1 MASPPPL
8 GSQVVAEVA
17 GRVAG
22 VADQGGVAGVVVQG
36 GVAGVVVQGGV
47 AGAADQGGVAGVAGQ
62 GGVAGV
68 AGLIIPSTLL
78 CRVISLFLL
87 WKIRNI
93 K

>member
-1 MASPPPL
+1 MRKTIVPILLGPFFRLPSPPPL
-8 GSQVVAEVA
+8 GSHVVAEIAGRVA
-17 GRVAG
+17 GVAGQSGVAG
-22 VADQGGVAGVVVQG
+22 VADQGGVAGV
-36 GVAGVVVQGGV
+36 AGH
-47 AGAADQGGVAGVAGQ
+47 